1 MIKILLILGMFCIS
15 HSSEHQM
22 RDNNMIVNMNFNN
35 TSLMIKLDNSKIAKE
50 FYQSLPLELEF
61 SDFIGKEKIAHLPN
75 ELKNNNSNG
84 YEPEI
89 GDLFYYTP
97 WGNIGIFY
105 EKQPFNRDI
114 IFLGKVIGNLELL
127 RAQKGNFK
135 AKITKE

>member
-1 MIKILLILGMFCIS
+1 MQKIIIFLILINTFLLGADMQIKLL
-15 HSSEHQM
+15 
-22 RDNNMIVNMNFNN
+22 FNN
-35 TSLMIKLDNSKIAKE
+35 QELLVNLDKNETSKE

-89 GDLFYYTP
+89 GDLFYYAP

-114 IFLGKVIGNLELL
+114 IFLGKVQGNLELL

-135 AKITKE
+135 VKITRE

>member
-1 MIKILLILGMFCIS
+1 MKIKLLFNNQELLINLDKN
-15 HSSEHQM
+15 E
-22 RDNNMIVNMNFNN
+22 
-35 TSLMIKLDNSKIAKE
+35 TSKE

-114 IFLGKVIGNLELL
+114 IFLGKVQGNLDLL

>member
-1 MIKILLILGMFCIS
+1 MQKIIIFLIFINTFLLGADMKIKLLFNNQELLINLDKN
-15 HSSEHQM
+15 E
-22 RDNNMIVNMNFNN
+22 
-35 TSLMIKLDNSKIAKE
+35 TSKE

-114 IFLGKVIGNLELL
+114 IFLGKVQGNLDLL

>member
-1 MIKILLILGMFCIS
+1 MKIKLLFNNQELLINLDKN
-15 HSSEHQM
+15 E
-22 RDNNMIVNMNFNN
+22 
-35 TSLMIKLDNSKIAKE
+35 TSKE
-50 FYQSLPLELEF
+50 FYQSLPFELEF

-114 IFLGKVIGNLELL
+114 IFLGKVQGNLDLL

>member
-1 MIKILLILGMFCIS
+1 MQKIIIFLIFI
-15 HSSEHQM
+15 
-22 RDNNMIVNMNFNN
+22 N
-35 TSLMIKLDNSKIAKE
+35 TSLLGADMKIKLLFNNQELLINLDKNETSKE
-50 FYQSLPLELEF
+50 FYQSLPFELEF

-114 IFLGKVIGNLELL
+114 IFLGKVQGNLDLL